1 MWKDLGSQWERELIR
16 HEDIPDLKD
25 EDLIHANNKA
35 SSELE
40 ILKKSSN
47 SRNNNNNNNTSDNI
61 SSSQSIG
68 SSVTSSSPI
77 LE

>member
-40 ILKKSSN
+40 IL
-47 SRNNNNNNNTSDNI
+47 
-61 SSSQSIG
+61 
-68 SSVTSSSPI
+68 PI
-77 LE
+77 VGIIIIIIILVIIFLHPRVLVVALPQVVPF